1 MTKVLITGGAGFIG
15 YHLAKRLS
23 AEDYEVHLVD
33 NLARGVLDDDLK
45 QLVAAPK
52 VRLLQRDLLQSNV
65 FDDLGDDY
73 HYIYHLAAIIGVAN
87 VINRPYFVLRDNILM
102 QSNLLSF
109 AKRQTKL
116 RRLLFASTS
125 EVYAGTLQYFT
136 LPLPTPES
144 SPLTVT
150 DLAHPRT
157 SYMLSKIYGE
167 ALCQHAGLPFTVI
180 RPHNLYGPRMGMA
193 HVIPELLYRAHHA
206 RDNKA
211 FDVFSV
217 EHRRTFCYIADG
229 VEMIKRV
236 AELDAGAG
244 QTLNIG
250 REAPEVT
257 IGQLA
262 DKIIKILGK
271 ELSVNPQP
279 ATPGS
284 PARRCPDMNKTNA
297 LSAYTAQV
305 GLDEGIRLTYD
316 WYSTKIFSGKQATA
330 R

>member
-1 MTKVLITGGAGFIG
+1 
-15 YHLAKRLS
+15 
-23 AEDYEVHLVD
+23 
-33 NLARGVLDDDLK
+33 
-45 QLVAAPK
+45 
-52 VRLLQRDLLQSNV
+52 
-65 FDDLGDDY
+65 
-73 HYIYHLAAIIGVAN
+73 
-87 VINRPYFVLRDNILM
+87 
-102 QSNLLSF
+102 
-109 AKRQTKL
+109 
-116 RRLLFASTS
+116 
-125 EVYAGTLQYFT
+125 
-136 LPLPTPES
+136 
-144 SPLTVT
+144 
-150 DLAHPRT
+150 
-157 SYMLSKIYGE
+157 MLSKIYGE
-167 ALCQHAGLPFTVI
+167 AFCQHAGLPFTVI

-236 AELDAGAG
+236 AELDVGAG